1 MTLWL
6 VRAGSRGEREDFAL
20 EHDLAVLSFREVGDL
35 SKAESRNDVLGLLR
49 HASPEEKPARLNN
62 WAAQLWAFVGRM
74 HPGDRVALPLK
85 SRSAIAFGTVTGDYD
100 YRASFPEDARHTRP
114 VRWEQEISRTRI
126 DQDLLY
132 SFGAFLSVCRISRH
146 DAEARIEALLAGKK
160 PTPYIPV
167 EEAEEPLEETSTS
180 IDLESH
186 ARDQIRE
193 YIGRRFA
200 GHDLAVLVD
209 EVLVAQGYRTI
220 RSPEGPDGG
229 VDVLAGRGPM
239 GFDAPRLCVQ
249 VKSGDTPSDVK
260 VLRELSGVM
269 KAFGA
274 DHGLIV
280 SWGGF
285 TSAVYKESRR
295 HFFEVRLWD
304 ADDLVR
310 AIQAHYD
317 QLSDTLQA
325 ELPLKRTWMLVLEGE

>member
-6 VRAGSRGEREDFAL
+6 VRAGSRGEREEFAL
-20 EHDLAVLSFREVGDL
+20 DENLAVLDFRDVGDL
-35 SKAESRNDVLGLLR
+35 SAAESRHDVLDILR
-49 HASPEEKPARLNN
+49 NAKPDEKPARLAN

-74 HPGDRVALPLK
+74 QPGDRVALPLK
-85 SRSAIAFGTVTGDYD
+85 SRSAIAFGIVTGDYEH
-100 YRASFPEDARHTRP
+100 RADAPEDARHTRP
-114 VRWEQEISRTRI
+114 VRWEQEVSRTRI

-132 SFGAFLSVCRISRH
+132 SFGAFLSVCRISRN

-160 PTPYIPV
+160 PPPFLPT
-167 EEAEEPLEETSTS
+167 EDAEEPLEDSSAS

-209 EVLVAQGYRTI
+209 EVLAAQGYRTI

-304 ADDLVR
+304 ADDLVK
-310 AIQAHYD
+310 AIQDHYD
-317 QLSDTLQA
+317 HLSDTLQA